1 MGYISKGK
9 GAIGRHGFKSII
21 GVYNKGSSAIPPVS
35 AVFRPTGMGVGKE
48 DQLSAQYIV
57 DGGGATTVF
66 LAQNT
71 GALHNTFSLGAQ
83 SLDPANPTV
92 AIGGFG
98 ALRTANY
105 PATVVDPLQ
114 VGVFELTTDEPSIC
128 TIDAVGPEAPEDTV
142 AGVAVA
148 ANAGEIGHRLDPQNI
163 TLDTEAIGLGASPS
177 LQIRYTGGSFATQ
190 VQRTFTIT
198 FVA

>member
-21 GVYNKGSSAIPPVS
+21 VYNKGSSAIPPVS

-48 DQLSAQYIV
+48 DQLSAQYIIV

-163 TLDTEAIGLGASPS
+163 TLDTEAIGLSASPS

-190 VQRTFTIT
+190 VKNFSQ
-198 FVA
+198 